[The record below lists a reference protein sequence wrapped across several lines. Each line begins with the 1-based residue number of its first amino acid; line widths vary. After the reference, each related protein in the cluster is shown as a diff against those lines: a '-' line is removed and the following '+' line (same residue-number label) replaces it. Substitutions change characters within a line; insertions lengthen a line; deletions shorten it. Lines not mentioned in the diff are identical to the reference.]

1 MARTL
6 TFDLGGTA
14 FQAEPVKLDR
24 KKVYGWTETAATDGA
39 GKPCRTAWLDPD
51 GSLVVPASGTAN
63 ATLAADGTW
72 LDAGALQY
80 VDEAGNEL
88 PAVPSS
94 FDAPIAL
101 GDEVDE
107 EAFLDHV
114 WSAVYQLS
122 NPDLA
127 AAVGERIFRFPFNY
141 RAGPAPREACLLAS
155 GGVAWLF
162 AGDPVAREF
171 VGLEQAGELEEEP
184 EEASGEEEE
193 LDFGMM

>member
-1 MARTL
+1 M
-6 TFDLGGTA
+6 GGKA
-14 FQAEPVKLDR
+14 FAAEPVKLERD
-24 KKVYGWTETAATDGA
+24 KLYGWTETVATDGA

-63 ATLAADGTW
+63 ATIAADGTW
-72 LDAGALQY
+72 LENSSLKY

-88 PAVPSS
+88 PTVPSS

-101 GDEVDE
+101 AEETDE
-107 EAFLDHV
+107 EGFLDHV

-122 NPDLA
+122 APDLA
-127 AAVGERIFRFPFNY
+127 AALGDRIFRFPFNY
-141 RAGPAPREACLLAS
+141 RAWPAPKEACLLAA

-162 AGDPVAREF
+162 TGDRVEREF
-171 VGLEQAGELEEEP
+171 VGLEQTGELEEEP

-193 LDFGMM
+193 LDFGML